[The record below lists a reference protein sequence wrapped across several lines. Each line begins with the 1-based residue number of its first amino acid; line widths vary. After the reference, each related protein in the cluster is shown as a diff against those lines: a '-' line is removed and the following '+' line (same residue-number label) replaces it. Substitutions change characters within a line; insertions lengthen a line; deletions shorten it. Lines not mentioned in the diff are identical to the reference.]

1 MDSNSLIVKI
11 ICYYNIKFFMLII
24 SQNVTNYDIP
34 INDDAIFRI
43 NLAWV
48 DSIDELK
55 QILETHQNRKI
66 FLDLPI
72 NRTKPP
78 NNRYTLDEIIKII
91 ELYDNIAYFAI
102 SNVEGESNLSE
113 YIEKLPKSITLI
125 PKIESYRGVD
135 NIEEIAKCLDYKP
148 RVMMLDHDDLYSNLL
163 KSKISPDKFTVHIN
177 QLADFCKSHDITLLR
192 TIGVIFGDD
201 EKKVSNYVN

>member
-11 ICYYNIKFFMLII
+11 ICYYKIEFFMLII

-48 DSIDELK
+48 DGIDELK

-66 FLDLPI
+66 FIDLPI

-78 NNRYTLDEIIKII
+78 NNRYALDEIIKII
-91 ELYDNIAYFAI
+91 KLYDNIAYFAI

-113 YIEKLPKSITLI
+113 YIEKLPKSITLV
-125 PKIESYRGVD
+125 PKIESHRGVD
-135 NIEEIAKCLDYKP
+135 NNEEIAKCLDYKP

-163 KSKISPDKFTVHIN
+163 KSKISPDKLLFILISLQIFVNHMISLYLE
-177 QLADFCKSHDITLLR
+177 QL
-192 TIGVIFGDD
+192 V
-201 EKKVSNYVN
+201 

>member
-11 ICYYNIKFFMLII
+11 ICYYKIEFFMLII

-48 DSIDELK
+48 DGIDELK

-66 FLDLPI
+66 FIDLPI

-113 YIEKLPKSITLI
+113 YIEKLPKSITLV
-125 PKIESYRGVD
+125 PKIESHRGVD
-135 NIEEIAKCLDYKP
+135 NNEEIAKCLDYKP

-163 KSKISPDKFTVHIN
+163 KSKISPDKLLFILISLQIFVNHMISLYLE
-177 QLADFCKSHDITLLR
+177 QL
-192 TIGVIFGDD
+192 V
-201 EKKVSNYVN
+201 

>member
-1 MDSNSLIVKI
+1 MDSNSLTVKI
-11 ICYYNIKFFMLII
+11 ICYCIHVFFMLII

-55 QILETHQNRKI
+55 QILETQQNRKI

-91 ELYDNIAYFAI
+91 ELYDNIAYFSHKMAI
-102 SNVEGESNLSE
+102 SLNLYHRNMALVNFLRSF
-113 YIEKLPKSITLI
+113 TLNQQNQ
-125 PKIESYRGVD
+125 P
-135 NIEEIAKCLDYKP
+135 
-148 RVMMLDHDDLYSNLL
+148 DLYN
-163 KSKISPDKFTVHIN
+163 
-177 QLADFCKSHDITLLR
+177 
-192 TIGVIFGDD
+192 GD
-201 EKKVSNYVN
+201 